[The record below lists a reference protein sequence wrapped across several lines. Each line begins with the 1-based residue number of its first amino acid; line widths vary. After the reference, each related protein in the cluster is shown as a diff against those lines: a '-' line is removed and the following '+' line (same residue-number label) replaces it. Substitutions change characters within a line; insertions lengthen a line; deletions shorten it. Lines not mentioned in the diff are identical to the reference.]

1 MIERVT
7 GTIRT
12 PTQRLGALI
21 LLAVL
26 AVALAAPIMG
36 YDIATDVHPN
46 ATNLGPSAEHWLGTD
61 HLGRDTFWRLILASQ
76 SFAGPGLLACWVAAL
91 LAIPAGALAAY
102 RGGAIEAGLRY
113 GFTVLASLPRF
124 VLVLLVCTI
133 YGDDLYLLAIAV
145 GIAYTPTL
153 GEAIFA
159 RIESLR
165 SQQFVLANRAYG
177 LSSFRILWF
186 HLVLA
191 ACGRLVARH
200 LLSLFAYFLVLET
213 TLSYIGNLGVQ
224 EPAPSW
230 GNMLVFEWGTERS
243 LSVIAPALAIW
254 FTVAAATWLA
264 SAFGE
269 LTND

>member
-1 MIERVT
+1 MIDWVAK
-7 GTIRT
+7 TIRS
-12 PTQRLGALI
+12 PTQRAGALI
-21 LLAVL
+21 LAAVL
-26 AVALAAPIMG
+26 VVALAAPILG
-36 YDIATDVHPN
+36 YNIATDVHPE

-61 HLGRDTFWRLILASQ
+61 HLGRDTYWRLILASR
-76 SFAGPGLLACWVAAL
+76 SFVGPGLLACWVASL

-102 RGGAIEAGLRY
+102 RGGATEAVLRY

-153 GEAIFA
+153 GEAIFS
-159 RIESLR
+159 RIETLR

-191 ACGRLVARH
+191 ACGRLIARH
-200 LLSLFAYFLVLET
+200 LLALFAYFLVLET

-224 EPAPSW
+224 EPMPSW
-230 GNMLVFEWGTERS
+230 GNMLVFEWSSELS
-243 LSVIAPALAIW
+243 LNVIAPVLAIW
-254 FTVAAATWLA
+254 FTVAATTWLA